1 MFRLLLYF
9 ILFITLHLLIWSCN
23 TTPKNNEEGYA
34 LAERYCQ
41 GCHQLP
47 QPGHL
52 SKAMWEQHVMPKM
65 GHFLGIY
72 KSEEERLSLFEN
84 NEGDSFLIQKN
95 IYPSKPVISS
105 EDWQKIKQYFI
116 ENAPEELKTTPLAL
130 EKNNPFFNAI
140 IPPNVFSPPS
150 TTLLKF
156 KKNGGIYFGDANK
169 QQFIEL
175 NPDFS
180 IKRAIEVEEGAV
192 CVNETETEQY
202 VTFMGQFAPTD
213 NPKGMIMSLP
223 KNGIEGATILIDQLR
238 RPVHTSVSDI
248 DGDGLPDLVV
258 CEFGKF
264 TGCLSWFK
272 NLGNGKYKKQVLWD
286 KPGATKAYIEDMNND
301 GKQDIVALF
310 AQADEGID
318 IYYNQGN
325 GQFKRERVLQFPPSY
340 GSSSLQIQ
348 DLNNDGKKDLIY
360 TAGDNADFLPIL
372 KPYHGIYLYENEG
385 NNVFKNRLFLP
396 LNGAYSAFVHDF
408 DNDGHKDIAAISFFP
423 DWQHQLEQGF
433 VFYKNLGGNF
443 YDAKNFKAYSINKV
457 NKGRWILMDCGD
469 YDNDGDMDICLGS
482 LIMEVVPKIG
492 IEEQWIKEG
501 IPFLILENKLK

>member
-105 EDWQKIKQYFI
+105 EDWQKIKRYFI
-116 ENAPEELKTTPLAL
+116 ENAPEELKTTPLTL
-130 EKNNPFFNAI
+130 EKNNPFFKAI

-175 NPDFS
+175 NTDFS

-192 CVNETETEQY
+192 CINETETQQF

-248 DGDGLPDLVV
+248 DGDGMPDLVV

-264 TGCLSWFK
+264 TGCLS
-272 NLGNGKYKKQVLWD
+272 
-286 KPGATKAYIEDMNND
+286 
-301 GKQDIVALF
+301 
-310 AQADEGID
+310 
-318 IYYNQGN
+318 
-325 GQFKRERVLQFPPSY
+325 
-340 GSSSLQIQ
+340 
-348 DLNNDGKKDLIY
+348 
-360 TAGDNADFLPIL
+360 
-372 KPYHGIYLYENEG
+372 
-385 NNVFKNRLFLP
+385 
-396 LNGAYSAFVHDF
+396 
-408 DNDGHKDIAAISFFP
+408 
-423 DWQHQLEQGF
+423 
-433 VFYKNLGGNF
+433 
-443 YDAKNFKAYSINKV
+443 
-457 NKGRWILMDCGD
+457 
-469 YDNDGDMDICLGS
+469 
-482 LIMEVVPKIG
+482 
-492 IEEQWIKEG
+492 
-501 IPFLILENKLK
+501 